1 MRIARF
7 IPLVLVLAVASCGSD
22 PTSITTIATPSPSP
36 SILAMTMPSARLP
49 GLRHRDATLSAVD
62 ASLDATHPDTM
73 TQALSDAG
81 LVAVRDRTYTGA
93 RGTFARVV
101 IRGWVFSTAD
111 GASSFQEWLQT
122 NASEELLGGAK
133 PLSAS
138 GDVLF
143 LRHAISGCCHEETP
157 IYLAVWQRGQ
167 IVWTVRAS
175 GPRIRTGPVLTLV
188 RSIEQEV

>member
-1 MRIARF
+1 MRIAKF

-22 PTSITTIATPSPSP
+22 PTSTATPSPSP

-81 LVAVRDRTYTGA
+81 LVAVRERTYTGGA
-93 RGTFARVV
+93 RSFSRVV
-101 IRGWVFSTAD
+101 VRGWVFSTAD

-143 LRHAISGCCHEETP
+143 LRHAD
-157 IYLAVWQRGQ
+157 QRLLPRGDADLSRG
-167 IVWTVRAS
+167 VATGPDAYGPFARA
-175 GPRIRTGPVLTLV
+175 GPGSRRRPVLTLV